1 MSERAAVVRPQPE
14 VEMALT
20 RGEVLT
26 ARNGSTPSAA
36 ATRRLCEACRTPLKP
51 TQNRTCSPKCSRRL
65 GSLSRKRPAAGDK
78 VDTNAVTTSAKQPRT
93 PTPTTRLD
101 SLLAGLPPE
110 VLAVELHGWRCV
122 RV

>member
-1 MSERAAVVRPQPE
+1 MSERDGVVRPQPE
-14 VEMALT
+14 VELALT

-51 TQNRTCSPKCSRRL
+51 TQKRTCSPKCSRRL
-65 GSLSRKRPAAGDK
+65 GSLSRKRGAAEE
-78 VDTNAVTTSAKQPRT
+78 VDPKLGTTSAKQPRT
-93 PTPTTRLD
+93 PTSTTRLD

>member
-51 TQNRTCSPKCSRRL
+51 TQKRTCSPKCSRRL
-65 GSLSRKRPAAGDK
+65 GSLSRKRSGAPTPASA
-78 VDTNAVTTSAKQPRT
+78 AVPAPKRP
-93 PTPTTRLD
+93 PTTRLD

-110 VLAVELHGWRCV
+110 VLAVELHGWRCH